1 MSLKTNHQPT
11 PLFRQEVIDAK
22 QQQRLGTIVLT
33 PHVSFFLIALVA
45 ALVALLILT
54 FLYVGSYTRRITV
67 SGQLAPLSGLIR
79 VLPPQPGVVLEKH
92 VTEGQQVKQGDVLYV
107 LNSDRV
113 GLSSRELQADIS
125 VQIANRKNSMLSE
138 ISRNKNAESQE
149 LALLKQRQLF
159 LQNEVQAIQAQT
171 EQQKQRAAL
180 ALDAFKR
187 YQGLAE
193 KDFIAH
199 EQLVQKE
206 MELSEQQTRLQV
218 LQRDLLSN
226 QREQAVTQREISDT
240 RTRFS
245 NQNAQL
251 QRAISTG
258 QQESTIAEGRSR
270 VVITAQQDGHAT
282 LVVGEIGQ
290 WADGTKQLMSLIPA
304 NSGLVARLYAPS
316 SAIGFVHGGD
326 RVLLR
331 YQPFPYQKFGLYEGK
346 VKAISNASISN
357 LELSGM
363 TIDGLSA
370 TEPVY
375 AITVTLD
382 KQTVMT
388 YGEPRPLQSGM
399 RVEADILQESRK
411 LYEWVLEPLY
421 SVRGKVSS

>member
-1 MSLKTNHQPT
+1 MSSHTNHQPT
-11 PLFRQEVIDAK
+11 PLFRQEVLDAK
-22 QQQRLGTIVLT
+22 QQQRLGAIVLT
-33 PHVSFFLIALVA
+33 PHLSFYLVALVA
-45 ALVALLILT
+45 TIIALLILA
-54 FLYVGSYTRRITV
+54 FLYFGSYTRRITV
-67 SGQLAPLSGLIR
+67 SGQLVPLSGLIR

-92 VTEGQQVKQGDVLYV
+92 VVEGQQVKQGDVLYV

-113 GLSSRELQADIS
+113 GLSSNELQADIS

-138 ISRNKNAESQE
+138 ISRNKSAESQE

-159 LQNEVQAIQAQT
+159 LQTEVQAIQAQT
-171 EQQKQRAAL
+171 GQQKQRVAL

-206 MELSEQQTRLQV
+206 VELSEQQTRLQV

-245 NQNAQL
+245 NQNSQL
-251 QRAISTG
+251 QRAISTA
-258 QQESTIAEGRSR
+258 QQESTVAEGRSR

-304 NSGLVARLYAPS
+304 NSGLEARLYAPS

-411 LYEWVLEPLY
+411 LYEWMLEPLY